1 MPRCLGREMFGPKDE
16 RWTQQIRKERHS
28 SVRCLLRPTPFDLMK
43 THIFTKSLASSLTAF
58 SLATLPALSPCTS
71 DAREHGGREFGE
83 RSFDS
88 HSDGHGME
96 RESRSFAGGDNAHL
110 AARSH
115 IQERFAQ
122 LNDRLSNSKFAE
134 DHSRREQFDRVRRRL
149 LFFLDFGTPVWLV
162 DSWADALCQDEIL
175 DGMPSD
181 LVLDCWGD
189 PLFVESTIWNGRP
202 AEMWTFHPRSE
213 RTMKVTVFNHRVADV
228 RRVS

>member
-1 MPRCLGREMFGPKDE
+1 MDPTNPQRAALTYPLSMIQWKTRRGDCP
-16 RWTQQIRKERHS
+16 
-28 SVRCLLRPTPFDLMK
+28 LRSTPFDLMK

-88 HSDGHGME
+88 HPDGNAME
-96 RESRSFAGGDNAHL
+96 APRESRSLASGDNVHQ

-122 LNDRLSNSKFAE
+122 LNDRLSNGKFAE

-202 AEMWTFHPRSE
+202 AEMWTFHPRSG
-213 RTMKVTVFNHRVADV
+213 RTMRVTVFNHRVADV
-228 RRVS
+228 RRIS